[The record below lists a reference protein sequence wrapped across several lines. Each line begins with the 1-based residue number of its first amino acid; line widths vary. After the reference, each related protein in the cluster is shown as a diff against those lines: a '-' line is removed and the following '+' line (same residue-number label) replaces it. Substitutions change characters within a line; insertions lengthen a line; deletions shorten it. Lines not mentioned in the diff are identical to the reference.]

1 MPQDPLI
8 PFEMSPPNRENVNIN
23 DEGIQGEND
32 ESNEGSGAWN
42 RQISRPKLSIRRFSE
57 TVKVPRVLFQSLSEY
72 NTAFEH
78 FLRQMSAFLR
88 QMVWSWMSV
97 SAGTRRLVWSRR
109 DMLINGMAEF
119 REINIEGKKMLF
131 EMTQQR
137 GIEWCDYIT
146 SRISDCIVAAYRSY
160 VRAVIEWKPALDHS
174 IFATGLQN
182 EMVTTLFENAHL
194 LDPLYFN
201 NFVIL
206 HRKNI
211 VARATWEEMIFAFF
225 SGMIPRLGSESAV
238 SLLNADVSKVLWDH
252 IAVMSRCLFDVY
264 I

>member
-1 MPQDPLI
+1 MLQDPLI
-8 PFEMSPPNRENVNIN
+8 PFEMSPHNREHNEIDEEGIERGN
-23 DEGIQGEND
+23 DEANE
-32 ESNEGSGAWN
+32 ESGVCK
-42 RQISRPKLSIRRFSE
+42 RQIPSPKLSIRRFGE
-57 TVKVPRVLFQSLSEY
+57 TVKVPRVAFQSLSEY
-72 NTAFEH
+72 NTAFEQ

-109 DMLINGMAEF
+109 DMLLNGMAEF

-131 EMTQQR
+131 EMTQR
-137 GIEWCDYIT
+137 HGIEWCDYIT
-146 SRISDCIVAAYRSY
+146 SRISDCIVSAYRSY
-160 VRAVIEWKPALDHS
+160 VRTVIQWKPALDHS

-182 EMVTTLFENAHL
+182 EMVATLFENVHL

-211 VARATWEEMIFAFF
+211 VARELWEEMMIAFF
-225 SGMIPRLGSESAV
+225 SGMIPRLGCNSAV
-238 SLLNADVSKVLWDH
+238 SLLNMDVSKVLWDH